1 MKRLLMTALALC
13 VSSSLEAISAAQAT
27 PEAGTPAWVNQP
39 YGKLPLSFEA
49 NRGQTD
55 ARVQFL
61 SRGRGYT
68 LFLTATEV
76 TLVFTHPP
84 VSGPSRPGGDVD
96 NRTGGCRPSAGRA
109 IRTAGA
115 TGGC

>member
-13 VSSSLEAISAAQAT
+13 VSLHWRPISAAQAT

-68 LFLTATEV
+68 LF
-76 TLVFTHPP
+76 
-84 VSGPSRPGGDVD
+84 
-96 NRTGGCRPSAGRA
+96 
-109 IRTAGA
+109 
-115 TGGC
+115 